1 MAADE
6 REATAAMI
14 AERARLNRGFM
25 DYVPHNR
32 ALGIEVIELVAAG
45 ATMRLPYDP
54 RLIGDPE
61 SGALHGGAL
70 SALMDAACGAAVFM
84 ALPSPLPIAT
94 LDLRIDYLRR
104 SAPGAAIVAE
114 ARCYKVT
121 RSVAFVRGIAYHED
135 REAPIAAGT
144 ASFMLSTSTG
154 RAG

>member
-61 SGALHGGAL
+61 SGALHGGGLERADGRGVRGGGVYGAALAAADRDAGPADRL
-70 SALMDAACGAAVFM
+70 SAALGARGGDRGGG
-84 ALPSPLPIAT
+84 ALL
-94 LDLRIDYLRR
+94 
-104 SAPGAAIVAE
+104 
-114 ARCYKVT
+114 
-121 RSVAFVRGIAYHED
+121 
-135 REAPIAAGT
+135 
-144 ASFMLSTSTG
+144 
-154 RAG
+154 